1 MTTINSRPSLNGNTP
16 KDYAEAAGILLDAAA
31 TVEAALRAMSEILH
45 GRNYQTIVED
55 FFINPTK
62 DQQANAP
69 AIAREQ
75 DYELVHSTLDH
86 ESIRR
91 LALAIHRQSE
101 V

>member
-45 GRNYQTIVED
+45 GRNYQTIV
-55 FFINPTK
+55 T
-62 DQQANAP
+62 P
-69 AIAREQ
+69 AIARGQ